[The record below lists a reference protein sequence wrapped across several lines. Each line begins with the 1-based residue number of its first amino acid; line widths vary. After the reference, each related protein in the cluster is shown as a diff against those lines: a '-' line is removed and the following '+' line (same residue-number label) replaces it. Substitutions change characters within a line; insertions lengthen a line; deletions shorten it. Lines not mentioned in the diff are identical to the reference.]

1 MNMIRLT
8 ALAGFALAAV
18 GFAVTPASAL
28 SSKECSVKY
37 QAAKEAGTLK
47 GLNWN
52 EFRKAQCAD
61 DAAATDDDAAATTK
75 TKTKKAAASEDDAA
89 KGLTSKQCSAKY
101 QAAKEAGTLGDMKWN
116 DFRKAE
122 CGPGASAEI
131 EKAKTKTKKAAAS
144 EDDAAKG
151 LTSKQCSTK
160 YQAAKE
166 AGTLGDTKWNDF
178 RKAECGPGAS
188 AEVDTAKTK
197 TKKAAASENDE
208 AKGLTSKQ
216 CSTKYQAA
224 KEAGT
229 LGDMK
234 WNDFRKAEC
243 GPGASAEVEK
253 TTSKTKT
260 KKASAAT
267 DDEDVAGGLS
277 MKQCSAKYQAAKA
290 ADALKGMK
298 WNDYRKAECGP
309 GASAEF
315 EAPKVTK
322 ASTSA
327 GGGLSMKE
335 CSVKYQ
341 SAKESGS
348 LGGLKWNDFRKA
360 KCSADAADDE
370 TVPAESEAQYTDE
383 PETPSIAAPKS
394 VKFPRAISSK
404 YSNESEGK
412 ARMHTCLQQ
421 YYANKENNALGGL
434 KWIQKGGGYY
444 SLCNARLKGTS

>member
-8 ALAGFALAAV
+8 ALAVFALAAA
-18 GFAVTPASAL
+18 GFAATPASAL

-47 GLNWN
+47 GMNWN

-75 TKTKKAAASEDDAA
+75 TKTKKAAASDDDAA

-122 CGPGASAEI
+122 CGPGASAE
-131 EKAKTKTKKAAAS
+131 
-144 EDDAAKG
+144 
-151 LTSKQCSTK
+151 
-160 YQAAKE
+160 
-166 AGTLGDTKWNDF
+166 
-178 RKAECGPGAS
+178 
-188 AEVDTAKTK
+188 
-197 TKKAAASENDE
+197 
-208 AKGLTSKQ
+208 
-216 CSTKYQAA
+216 
-224 KEAGT
+224 
-229 LGDMK
+229 
-234 WNDFRKAEC
+234 
-243 GPGASAEVEK
+243 
-253 TTSKTKT
+253 
-260 KKASAAT
+260 
-267 DDEDVAGGLS
+267 
-277 MKQCSAKYQAAKA
+277 
-290 ADALKGMK
+290 
-298 WNDYRKAECGP
+298 
-309 GASAEF
+309 F

-322 ASTSA
+322 ASTSS

-341 SAKESGS
+341 SAKESGT
-348 LGGLKWNDFRKA
+348 LGGQKWNDFRKA

-383 PETPSIAAPKS
+383 PEAPSVVAPKS

>member
-18 GFAVTPASAL
+18 GFATVPASAL
-28 SSKECSVKY
+28 SATECSVKY

-47 GLNWN
+47 GMNWN

-61 DAAATDDDAAATTK
+61 NAAAEEDTATTK
-75 TKTKKAAASEDDAA
+75 SKTKKAAASDDEA
-89 KGLTSKQCSAKY
+89 KGLTPQQCSAKY
-101 QAAKEAGTLGDMKWN
+101 QAAKAADALKGMKWNDFRKDECGPGDSVEFQATKAKTKKAAAADDDAAKGLTPQQCSAKYQAAKAADTLNGMKWN

-131 EKAKTKTKKAAAS
+131 ETAKAKTKKTAAT
-144 EDDAAKG
+144 DDEAKG
-151 LTSKQCSTK
+151 LSPQQCSAK
-160 YQAAKE
+160 YQAAK
-166 AGTLGDTKWNDF
+166 AADALKGKKWNDF

-188 AEVDTAKTK
+188 AEFEATK
-197 TKKAAASENDE
+197 TKK
-208 AKGLTSKQ
+208 
-216 CSTKYQAA
+216 
-224 KEAGT
+224 
-229 LGDMK
+229 
-234 WNDFRKAEC
+234 
-243 GPGASAEVEK
+243 
-253 TTSKTKT
+253 TT
-260 KKASAAT
+260 KASAAEET
-267 DDEDVAGGLS
+267 DAKGLS
-277 MKQCSAKYQAAKA
+277 PQQCSAKYQAAKA

-322 ASTSA
+322 ASTSS
-327 GGGLSMKE
+327 GGGLSMTE
-335 CSVKYQ
+335 CSAKYQ
-341 SAKESGS
+341 SAKQSGS

-360 KCSADAADDE
+360 KCSAEAADDE
-370 TVPAESEAQYTDE
+370 TVPAESEAEYTNE